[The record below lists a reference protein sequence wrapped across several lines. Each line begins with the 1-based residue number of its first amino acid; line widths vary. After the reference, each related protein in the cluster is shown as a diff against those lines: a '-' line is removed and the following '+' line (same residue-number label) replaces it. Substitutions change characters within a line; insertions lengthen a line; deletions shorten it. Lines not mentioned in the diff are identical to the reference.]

1 MEEKQAVPTE
11 NKIMT
16 EEAETAGTEGTTGIK
31 EAMATAGTERTNET
45 EEEAATGGAG
55 GNAGKKPDRTL
66 TELAVGIAAWG
77 LLCQVTVVWLVAD
90 KAGYSLGLW
99 MGVLLAAA
107 AGVHMWWALD
117 RALDYGRDAAVKMI
131 TKHNIIRY
139 FVFVIVMALIMVSG
153 FANPLA
159 AFLGLM
165 GLKVAAYLQPFT
177 HKALGFRNN

>member
-1 MEEKQAVPTE
+1 MEEKRTVPAE
-11 NKIMT
+11 NEIT
-16 EEAETAGTEGTTGIK
+16 AEEAESETLKEKSAGNK
-31 EAMATAGTERTNET
+31 A
-45 EEEAATGGAG
+45 
-55 GNAGKKPDRTL
+55 DRTL
-66 TELAVGIAAWG
+66 SELMIGIAAWG
-77 LLCQVTVVWLVAD
+77 MLCQITVVWFVAD

-117 RALDYGRDAAVKMI
+117 RALDLRRDAAVKMI

-177 HKALGFRNN
+177 HKALGLRNN